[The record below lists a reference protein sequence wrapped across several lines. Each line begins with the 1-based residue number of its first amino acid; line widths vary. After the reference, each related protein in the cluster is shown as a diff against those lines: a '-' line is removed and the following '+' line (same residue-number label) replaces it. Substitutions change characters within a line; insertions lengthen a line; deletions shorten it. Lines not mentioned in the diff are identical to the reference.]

1 MNWRQA
7 NEADNFCRQTQSL
20 RDLPEDANVPPMPT
34 PKRPVPNFAQWLAGL
49 ELPPTPLGIHNLLRL
64 RSGWP
69 ALGGLRTAEVLFDL
83 QMLPALL
90 NNALYHPADGND
102 DFGLLRFAAIGVSCF
117 VYSDSQHA
125 DQRRISALDTH
136 LRQNPKV
143 GFAVAKVI
151 SLNAKQLPP
160 HFGEVTAQ
168 RYATLVVLQPA
179 NEGDD
184 KTNRVCVFLLGL

>member
-1 MNWRQA
+1 
-7 NEADNFCRQTQSL
+7 L
-20 RDLPEDANVPPMPT
+20 RDLSEDAKVPPMPT
-34 PKRPVPNFAQWLAGL
+34 PKRPKPVPKFAQWLAGL
-49 ELPPTPLGIHNLLRL
+49 ELPPTPHKIRDLLKW

-69 ALGGLRTAEVLFDL
+69 ALGGLGPGEVLFDR

-102 DFGLLRFAAIGVSCF
+102 DYGLLRFAAIGVSCF

-160 HFGEVTAQ
+160 HFGEVTAR